1 MGFNSGFKGLMR
13 WSWKALAAVLLDIQ
27 LFRDSRRVDRQIVT
41 NRQAN
46 SDQSTGRN
54 VTKDINRHETATC
67 FDPYKGHL
75 QVHNNSETD
84 TDKDNVYVVVLIKI
98 TENKNHHHHRHHVG
112 AID

>member
-1 MGFNSGFKGLMR
+1 MELEGTRSGVAR
-13 WSWKALAAVLLDIQ
+13 HS
-27 LFRDSRRVDRQIVT
+27 IVPRFT
-41 NRQAN
+41 SCRQAN